1 MFQINFSTPKQKNLR
16 ISENFSLS
24 ASRISFSTNTSMK
37 IQAGRRS
44 LTPAA
49 PSKPN
54 EMRKSLSN
62 SSAVDDGLLKIL
74 ASQPDNPLYE
84 DVLEDETEQ
93 TAMNESDIRPKENPV
108 MAKILRDLNSP
119 SAMAQTRARRALRY
133 KKQLLI
139 NPGS

>member
-1 MFQINFSTPKQKNLR
+1 MFQMNFSTPKQKNLR

-24 ASRISFSTNTSMK
+24 ASRISFSTNTSLK

-44 LTPAA
+44 LIPAA
-49 PSKPN
+49 PPKPD
-54 EMRKSLSN
+54 MLKRKSLSS

-84 DVLEDETEQ
+84 DVLEDETSQ
-93 TAMNESDIRPKENPV
+93 TENRAMNDSDIRPKENPV

-119 SAMAQTRARRALRY
+119 SAMAQTRARRALR
-133 KKQLLI
+133 
-139 NPGS
+139 